1 MNKIFSEIKK
11 NRIIGK
17 KERKVRNNI
26 KKLKD
31 YAISA
36 GATIVNTTQLNSEN
50 SFSSS
55 YYSIRF
61 SIFYMRVLKK
71 QIYDLCKNNAEINIS
86 FEYSLDYIIFNHS

>member
-1 MNKIFSEIKK
+1 MNKIFSGIKK

-26 KKLKD
+26 EKLQN
-31 YAISA
+31 YAISV
-36 GATIVNTTQLNSEN
+36 GATIVNTSQLNSEN

-55 YYSIRF
+55 YYQIRF
-61 SIFYMRVLKK
+61 SNFYMRALKK
-71 QIYDLCKNNAEINIS
+71 QIYDLCKNNAEINMS